1 MKTFLESESTKKEI
15 KFNQTFI
22 DITVEYLEE
31 GGEMDRDVKV
41 YSSVKIKFGN
51 EVDYHVTLKKYKS
64 RTDI

>member
-31 GGEMDRDVKV
+31 GGEMDRDVKEH
-41 YSSVKIKFGN
+41 SCVKRKFDN
-51 EVDYHVTLKKYKS
+51 EVDYHEPLNK
-64 RTDI
+64 I

>member
-31 GGEMDRDVKV
+31 GGEMDRDVKE
-41 YSSVKIKFGN
+41 YSSVKIKFGI
-51 EVDYHVTLKKYKS
+51 EVDYNVTLKKYKR